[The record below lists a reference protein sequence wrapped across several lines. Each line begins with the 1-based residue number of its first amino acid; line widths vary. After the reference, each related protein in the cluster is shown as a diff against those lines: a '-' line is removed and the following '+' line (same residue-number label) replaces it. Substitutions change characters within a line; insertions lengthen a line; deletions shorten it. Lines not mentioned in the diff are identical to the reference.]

1 MMDKIQSLMVNSMMN
16 DSELRQQM
24 MDSMMNNPQ
33 FMNEIMQNQ
42 DFM

>member
-1 MMDKIQSLMVNSMMN
+1 MMN